1 MHCTF
6 LAMHVTIAAIH
17 SIAAMQHEALFHCR
31 AQRDVAFDHTTIT
44 ETHPMSAHS
53 LPSSEVPASPYGTL
67 PPAASPAARK
77 PISLPRLMD
86 MHARGEKITMLTA
99 YDATFAAMADSAGI
113 DCILVGDS
121 LGMVCQGRHSTV
133 GVSLEE
139 MRYHTACVSRG
150 VRRVQGTAWVVADL
164 PFGSYQQSPEQA
176 LASAVVLMEAGA
188 HMVKLEGGGW
198 TTDTVH
204 FLTQRGIPVCAHLGL
219 TPQTV
224 HALGGYRV
232 QGRGDDAGNTLRQEA
247 QALADAGAQL
257 LVLEMVPTALASAL
271 TQALTHCATIGI
283 GAGAGTAGQVLV
295 LHDMLGMN
303 IGKMPKFVRNFMQG
317 QSSIAGAM
325 QAYVQAVKQGQFP
338 VDAEHAWN

>member
-1 MHCTF
+1 M
-6 LAMHVTIAAIH
+6 
-17 SIAAMQHEALFHCR
+17 
-31 AQRDVAFDHTTIT
+31 
-44 ETHPMSAHS
+44 AH
-53 LPSSEVPASPYGTL
+53 PSSAPNISASPYGTL
-67 PPAASPAARK
+67 PPAAALAQRK
-77 PISLPRLMD
+77 PVSLPRLME

-99 YDATFAAMADSAGI
+99 YDATFAAIADQAGV

-133 GVSLEE
+133 GVTMEE
-139 MRYHTACVSRG
+139 MRYHTACVARG

-164 PFGSYQQSPEQA
+164 PFGSYQQSHEQA
-176 LASAVVLMEAGA
+176 LGNAVILMEAGA

-198 TTDTVH
+198 TAETVH
-204 FLTQRGIPVCAHLGL
+204 FLTQRGIPVCGHLGL

-232 QGRGDDAGNTLRQEA
+232 QGRSDDAAQTLREHA

-257 LVLEMVPTALASAL
+257 LVLEMVPVALAASL
-271 TQALTHCATIGI
+271 TQALQSCATIGI
-283 GAGAGTAGQVLV
+283 GAGVGTAGQVLV

-317 QSSIAGAM
+317 SESVANAM
-325 QAYVQAVKQGQFP
+325 QTYVQAVKQRQFP
-338 VDAEHAWN
+338 IDAEHAWS